1 MKLYYSPGACSL
13 APHIALLEA
22 GLPFELERVDLQSKR
37 TEKGKDYLAIN
48 PKGYVP
54 ALELDSGEILT
65 EAQIVLQ
72 YIAELKP
79 EAKLAPSGGVVDRF
93 RMLEMLNF
101 ISTELHKQFG
111 PLFRQNTPQET
122 RDYQV
127 ELISKR
133 IGLLEGRLPEGSFA
147 ASDRFSIADIYLFTV
162 LNWTRPLKMDL
173 GAWPRVRAYMGRIS
187 ERPAVLSALRGE
199 GLIPS

>member
-13 APHIALLEA
+13 APHIALIEA
-22 GLPFELERVDLQSKR
+22 GLPFQLERVDLQSKR
-37 TEKGKDYLAIN
+37 SEKGKDYLSVN

-65 EAQIVLQ
+65 EAQIILQ

-79 EAKLAPSGGVVDRF
+79 EAKLAPTGSVVDRY

-133 IGLLEGRLPEGSFA
+133 IGLLEARLPEGSFA

-173 GAWPRVRAYMGRIS
+173 GSWPRVRAYMGRIS

-199 GLIPS
+199 GLIPA